1 MEVFMSRQA
10 SHEDAKLVLELYDL
24 RREAEMRK
32 ARNFIAQFSPNTA
45 DDVLGTIYNFTSSES
60 AWIRQVLS
68 YWEMAASLV
77 NRGVLHEGLA
87 DDTLHEMWF
96 VYAKFKPLL
105 KDLREKLKSPAFMQS
120 IEQYAESTPE
130 RRQRVQDMISRQAEL
145 RKMAASRANAAD

>member
-1 MEVFMSRQA
+1 MSREA
-10 SHEDAKLVLELYDL
+10 THEDAKLILELYDF

-32 ARNFIAQFSPNTA
+32 ARNFIAQFNPNTA
-45 DDVLGTIYNFTSSES
+45 DEVINTVFNFTSSES

-105 KDLREKLKSPAFMQS
+105 KDLREKMKSPTFLQS
-120 IEQYAESTPE
+120 VEKYVEGTPE
-130 RRQRVQDMISRQAEL
+130 RRQRLQEMIARQAEF
-145 RKMAASRANAAD
+145 RKMAASRASAAD